1 MGMMAK
7 MRSLAPW
14 FIITVGGLF
23 VLFMVLSDSQVTSFV
38 GQRSNSIGEVNG
50 EEITYQQFSST
61 LDRFRQFQ
69 IQNTGREIPDNQ
81 MEQFRDQVWESM
93 VSQILM
99 EQKIGEL
106 GLIVTDD
113 EIKNLLLGPN
123 PPQSVTQYFIDSTG
137 NFNRQAYEAAIYNPQ
152 NREAVLQIE
161 DQVREQLLQEKLRDY
176 VNASVLVSN
185 DEIKRK
191 FIDDNTRM
199 NADYVLVDISTISDS
214 LAAPTDD
221 ELQAY
226 YEEHKEEYKIDETRK
241 IKYVLFR
248 TVASKGDTTGIIS
261 NLNAIIEKL
270 EVDTSSF
277 NTYDEIYS
285 DQPYSKDTVQLS
297 QIPEG
302 AQDLIANAETG
313 NIVGPVL
320 TNEGYNVYRI
330 VDNFRSKNQLVKAS
344 HILINLNPADPN
356 DNKEAMEIY
365 KQLKSGADFAT
376 LAKDLSQDPGS
387 AVKGGDLGWFGKGQM
402 VKEFEK
408 TAFKGKVGVV
418 QKPVSSQFG
427 WHIIKVTGKTNRKYV
442 VEKIVNKI
450 EPSASTM
457 DRIFEDANDFQYL
470 SEENSFETEAAALDY
485 DIIETTGFG
494 ENARAIPGLGSNRAL
509 VVYTFES
516 GVGDV
521 GQAFKIQSGYVV
533 PVISEITPEG
543 YRPLDEVEASIKS
556 KVLRENK
563 RDKTLEMT
571 KQIREKIGST
581 KDLKVAKDVYPQS
594 KVASVNNFSSNGN
607 IPSVGREFAFSEIA
621 VTSPLN
627 EVSDAFKGNKGSYII
642 KVTSRTE
649 FDSTAYSL
657 QKITIRNNIL
667 NTKKSSLFSQWLRD
681 LKENADIVDLRYQFY
696 R

>member
-23 VLFMVLSDSQVTSFV
+23 VLFMVFSDSSVTSFI
-38 GQRSNSIGEVNG
+38 GKRSNAVGEVNG

-69 IQNTGREIPDNQ
+69 IQNTGREIPENQ
-81 MEQFRDQVWESM
+81 MGQFRDQVWESM
-93 VSQILM
+93 VGQILM
-99 EQKIGEL
+99 EQKIKEL
-106 GLIVTDD
+106 GLIVAND

-123 PPQSVTQYFIDSTG
+123 PPASVTQYFIDSTG

-152 NREAVLQIE
+152 NKEAVLQIE
-161 DQVREQLLQEKLRDY
+161 DQVREQILQEKLRDY
-176 VNASVLVSN
+176 VNASVLVS
-185 DEIKRK
+185 DAEIERK
-191 FIDDNTRM
+191 FIDDNIRM
-199 NADYVLVDISTISDS
+199 NADYVLVNISTISDS
-214 LAAPTDD
+214 LAIPTDD
-221 ELQAY
+221 ELQVY

-248 TVASKGDTTGIIS
+248 TVASKGDTTGIVS
-261 NLNAIIEKL
+261 NLNVIIQKL
-270 EVDTSSF
+270 ETDTSSF
-277 NTYDEIYS
+277 KTYVEIYS
-285 DQPYSKDTVQLS
+285 DQPYSKDTLQLS

-302 AQDLIANAETG
+302 AQDLIAEAKTG
-313 NIVGPVL
+313 SIVGPVL
-320 TNEGYNVYRI
+320 TNEGYSVYR
-330 VDNFRSKNQLVKAS
+330 VVAGFRSKDQLVKAS
-344 HILINLNPADPN
+344 HILVNLNPENPN
-356 DNKEAMEIY
+356 DNTEAMAIY
-365 KQLKSGADFAT
+365 NQLRSGADFAT

-387 AVKGGDLGWFGKGQM
+387 AMKGGDIGWFGKGQM
-402 VKEFEK
+402 VKEFENA
-408 TAFKGKVGVV
+408 AFKGRVGVV
-418 QKPVSSQFG
+418 QKPVKSQFG

-450 EPSASTM
+450 EASGSTI
-457 DRIFEDANDFQYL
+457 DKVFEDASDFQYL
-470 SEENSFETEAAALDY
+470 ADKNSFETETVALDY
-485 DIIETTGFG
+485 DMIETTGFG
-494 ENARAIPGLGSNRAL
+494 KDARAIPGLGSNRAM
-509 VVYTFES
+509 VVYAFNS

-521 GQAFKIQSGYVV
+521 GEVFKVQTGYIV

-543 YRPLDEVEASIKS
+543 YRPFDEVEASIKS

-563 RDKTLEMT
+563 KNKTLEMA
-571 KQIREKIGST
+571 KQIREKIGTS
-581 KDLKVAKDVYPQS
+581 KDLKIAKEVYPQS

-607 IPSVGREFAFSEIA
+607 VPGVGREFAFSELA

-627 EVSDAFKGNKGSYII
+627 TVSDAFKGNNGSYII
-642 KVTSRTE
+642 KVTNRTE

-667 NTKKSSLFSQWLRD
+667 NTKKSSLFSHWLREI
-681 LKENADIVDLRYQFY
+681 KENADIVDSRHQFY